1 MWISHKRNNICSK
14 TGIQQFIVH
23 LLMSF
28 SPTLNISSFIFRFFL
43 FKAFIFLFVK
53 KLLVKLMVAPLL
65 HKKLPYTYPLDG
77 KLPPPSK
84 RCSSSPYS
92 TFFGIYKVLTCWRG
106 CLHYRKSTLNFAHS
120 FNNLFFLQYWN
131 ISSITLYFSSPK
143 FLIHLSKF
151 ISPPI
156 CYKILKYTISI
167 FSLWIHCK

>member
-1 MWISHKRNNICSK
+1 MWISHKRNNICSE

-131 ISSITLYFSSPK
+131 IS
-143 FLIHLSKF
+143 
-151 ISPPI
+151 
-156 CYKILKYTISI
+156 YTICFKYYTLFFFTKISDSSVKI
-167 FSLWIHCK
+167 YIPTYLL